1 MPQITGYPGAGIRL
15 SKSVLILCG
24 FGDPNTSAQ
33 VDVQNAGV
41 GSLFLRQ
48 DAPDTTHCLYVA
60 TTAGIPTTVS
70 QNGTPAVWT
79 AK

>member
-1 MPQITGYPGAGIRL
+1 MPQITGYPGSGIRL

-24 FGDPNTSAQ
+24 FGDPNNSAQ
-33 VDVQNAGV
+33 VDVNNAGV

-48 DAPDTTHCLYVA
+48 DAPDTAHALYVC
-60 TTAGIPTTVS
+60 TTAGVPQTVA
-70 QNGTPAVWT
+70 QNGVPAIWT